1 MTSKKDDPL
10 RRIQKLT
17 LPLSFLKGIGP
28 KRENLLAKK
37 GLYTILD
44 LLFLTP
50 LRYEDR
56 TRIFSISET
65 KEGIPILVRGKVVS
79 GRETSFYSSR
89 KRAFRIVLSD
99 QTSGLEL
106 VWFHYRKP
114 HLTQYAVPGRELLV
128 YGQIQRNRGQ
138 RQMIHPEVTL
148 LDTNGPLSAA
158 SLLGYY
164 PVYSAIQG
172 ISLNMVRSM
181 IRTALDDYLSDLIDP
196 IPRQIT
202 SRLSLPDLASAIKN
216 THFPSNDSHF
226 EQLNQMTT
234 PFRRRLLFDRFFLVM
249 LTMAFRKK
257 WREKRPSPIFTVP
270 LGLMEDLEGFFPFRL
285 TPHQMDAIEDMV
297 KDFKTETCMNR
308 LILGDVGCGKT
319 LIAAVAAYIA
329 VQNGHQTA
337 VMVPTQELARQHFEY
352 FSNMSPKMEFRPV
365 LLTGNLKKAEQQR
378 VYDDIRKQRTNLVIG
393 TQSLIQEGLR
403 FAKLGLV
410 VIDEQQRFGVK
421 DRALMDQKGGNP
433 HVLVMTATPIP
444 RTLAITLYGDMDLS
458 FIEGY
463 PEGHKSVVTQLIPEN
478 QKRRVFETL
487 KQRLLAGQQAFVIC
501 PVIEGSEDTDL
512 KSALDMANRL
522 RKIFPSILRIG
533 LVHGRLPPNEREEVM
548 HDFRKGFIHLLVGT
562 TVIEVGVHV
571 PKATIMVIEHPE
583 RFGLSQLHQ
592 LRGRVGRG
600 RERGLCLL
608 MLSQDLSEK
617 SRSRLEI
624 LVKNHNGFD
633 IARRD
638 LEMRG
643 QGELIGRRQAGIGEL
658 DLTETAREWE
668 LLLAAK
674 NEANHLI
681 DADPDLSR
689 PENGL
694 MKIMVE
700 SILAKP
706 LDL

>member
-1 MTSKKDDPL
+1 MISKKDDPL

-17 LPLSFLKGIGP
+17 LPLSYLKGIGP
-28 KRENLLAKK
+28 KRANLLAEK
-37 GLYTILD
+37 GLYTIFD

-56 TRIFSISET
+56 TRILPISET
-65 KEGIPILVRGKVVS
+65 EEGIPLLVKGKVVS
-79 GRETSFYSSR
+79 GRETSLYSSR

-114 HLTQYAVPGRELLV
+114 HLTQYAVPGRELLA
-128 YGQIQRNRGQ
+128 YGRIQRNRGR

-164 PVYSAIQG
+164 PVYPTIQG
-172 ISLNMVRSM
+172 ISHNMVRSM

-202 SRLSLPDLASAIKN
+202 SRLSLPDLASAVKN
-216 THFPSNDSHF
+216 THFPSDDSHF

-249 LTMAFRKK
+249 LTMAFCKK
-257 WREKRPSPIFTVP
+257 CREKRPSPTFTVP
-270 LGLMEDLEGFFPFRL
+270 LDLMEDLKIFFPFHL
-285 TPHQMDAIEDMV
+285 TPHQMGAIEDMV
-297 KDFKTETCMNR
+297 KDFKTGTCMNR

-319 LIAAVAAYIA
+319 LVAAVAAYIA
-329 VQNGHQTA
+329 VRNGHQTA

-352 FSNMSPKMEFRPV
+352 FSKMSPKMGFRPA
-365 LLTGNLKKAEQQR
+365 LLTGKLKKAEQQR
-378 VYDDIRKQRTNLVIG
+378 VYDDIRKQRVNLVIG

-421 DRALMDQKGGNP
+421 DRALMDQKGKNP

-444 RTLAITLYGDMDLS
+444 RTLAITLYGDTDLS

-463 PEGHKSVVTQLIPEN
+463 PEGHKSVVTHLISEN

-512 KSALDMANRL
+512 KSALDMAKRL
-522 RKIFPSILRIG
+522 RKIFPPTLRIG
-533 LVHGRLPPNEREEVM
+533 LVHGRLPPNEREGVM
-548 HDFRKGFIHLLVGT
+548 HDFRKGVIHLLVGT

-600 RERGLCLL
+600 TERGLCLL
-608 MLSQDLSEK
+608 MLSRDLSEK

-624 LVKNHNGFD
+624 LVKNHDGFD

-658 DLTETAREWE
+658 DLTETAEEWE